1 MTPENFVPKPLTSP
15 LRSGR
20 LDLSIPADH
29 RPSHGMNHPPQSPH
43 REARLPDRRLWSVP
57 RASPFKACD
66 RLLRLTAAHLG
77 SHALHA
83 FTDMQYQRAF
93 GIALGC
99 CDCNDL
105 LSPVAPGPQPFRC
118 FASGTV
124 DTTKRPNVFGRAEG
138 PSNGPFTRLAVWR
151 HGRWD
156 PAPTADRPNCR
167 VP

>member
-1 MTPENFVPKPLTSP
+1 MTPENFVPKPLANP

-43 REARLPDRRLWSVP
+43 REARLPDRRLWSFP
-57 RASPFKACD
+57 GASPFRACA

-77 SHALHA
+77 SHVLHA

-93 GIALGC
+93 CIALGC

-105 LSPVAPGPQPFRC
+105 LSSVASGPQPFRC

-124 DTTKRPNVFGRAEG
+124 DTTKWPNVSGSAEE

-151 HGRWD
+151 PGRRD
-156 PAPTADRPNCR
+156 PTPIVGWRNCR
-167 VP
+167 DP